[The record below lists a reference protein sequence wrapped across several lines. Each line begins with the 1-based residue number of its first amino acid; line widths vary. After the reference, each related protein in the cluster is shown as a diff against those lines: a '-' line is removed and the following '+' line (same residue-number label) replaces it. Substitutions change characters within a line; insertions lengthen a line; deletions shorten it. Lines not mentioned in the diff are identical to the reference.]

1 MALDWSLA
9 VALWILNSCRSAV
22 VPKTM
27 AATGTSSKLH
37 VYTAGRLGLAPG
49 VAWEPMGYQRAAASK
64 ARNRAAGDVVG
75 AGGRQA
81 GSRGLRGLRGL
92 RKLRKLRNLRE
103 ALRWIFGEALGG
115 ELVLLL
121 VLLAE
126 HLGESSVA
134 L

>member
-1 MALDWSLA
+1 
-9 VALWILNSCRSAV
+9 
-22 VPKTM
+22 M

-92 RKLRKLRNLRE
+92 RCLRKVRKLRTLRE

>member
-1 MALDWSLA
+1 M
-9 VALWILNSCRSAV
+9 
-22 VPKTM
+22 
-27 AATGTSSKLH
+27 
-37 VYTAGRLGLAPG
+37 
-49 VAWEPMGYQRAAASK
+49 
-64 ARNRAAGDVVG
+64 G

-126 HLGESSVA
+126 HLGECSVA